1 MNDALAD
8 LVKPLLQATEVVV
21 FSGAGLSADSGIP
34 TFRDGATGLW
44 ANVDPDEVVSIDG
57 FERNPAKVWDWHE
70 TMRALFAE
78 VVPNAGH
85 RGIAELTTLLPKA
98 RLTVITQNIDGLHQA
113 AGSTRVFEIHGSAL
127 RVRCH
132 HHCGFVAPWPLGEL
146 APRQC
151 PACGARVRPDVV
163 WFGEPLDD
171 EVFAQAVESSLGADV
186 FISVGTSAIIQPA
199 ASLPMAARRSGAL
212 IVEVNPHSTPFS
224 EFADYSVRA
233 GASQFFPALC
243 ATLARGV

>member
-8 LVKPLLQATEVVV
+8 LVKPLLQASEVVV

-44 ANVDPDEVVSIDG
+44 ANVDPDEVVSIEG

-85 RGIAELTTLLPKA
+85 RGIADLSALLPKA
-98 RLTVITQNIDGLHQA
+98 RITVITQNIDGLHQV

-132 HHCGFVAPWPLGEL
+132 HHCGFVARWPLGES

-163 WFGEPLDD
+163 WFGEPLDE
-171 EVFAQAVESSLGADV
+171 EVFSHAVDSSLGADV

-212 IVEVNPHSTPFS
+212 IVEVNPHLTPFS

-233 GASQFFPALC
+233 GASEFFPALC
-243 ATLARGV
+243 AMLARGA